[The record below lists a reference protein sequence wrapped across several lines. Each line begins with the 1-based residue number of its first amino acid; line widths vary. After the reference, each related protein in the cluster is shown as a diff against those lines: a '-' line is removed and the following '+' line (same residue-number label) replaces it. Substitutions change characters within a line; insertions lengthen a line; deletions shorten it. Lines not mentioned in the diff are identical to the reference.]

1 MDPLAVFTTNLKA
14 ARGAA
19 DMTQEQLANEAGI
32 GQAHLSRI
40 ENGRHD
46 PSIRMVAKI
55 ASALKVSVADLMKG
69 I

>member
-1 MDPLAVFTTNLKA
+1 
-14 ARGAA
+14 
-19 DMTQEQLANEAGI
+19 MTQEQLANEAGI

-55 ASALKVSVADLMKG
+55 ASALEISVADLMKG
-69 I
+69 V